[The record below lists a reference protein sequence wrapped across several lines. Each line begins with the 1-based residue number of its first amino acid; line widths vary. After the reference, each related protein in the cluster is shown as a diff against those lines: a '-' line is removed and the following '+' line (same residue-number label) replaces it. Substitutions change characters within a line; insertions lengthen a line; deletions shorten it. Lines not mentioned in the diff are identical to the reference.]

1 MASATRVVTHLA
13 SHAPIT
19 SGLRA
24 ATTRRVYKNAFSHR
38 SFQASPRRGYASDS
52 PPRGPSVVGYSL
64 MFGSLIITVGA
75 AGWYVQKNDWE
86 GGRLKPK
93 ESSAAGESK
102 GVFAPKKEDYQQIY
116 NAIAKRLDEKEDYDD
131 GSYGPVI
138 LRLAWH
144 CSGT

>member
-1 MASATRVVTHLA
+1 MTSAARAANHFA

-19 SGLRA
+19 CGLRA
-24 ATTRRVYKNAFSHR
+24 ATTRRVYNHAFSHR
-38 SFQASPRRGYASDS
+38 PFQASPRRGYASDS
-52 PPRGPSVVGYSL
+52 PRRGPSAFGYSL
-64 MFGSLIITVGA
+64 MFGSIVITAGA
-75 AGWYVQKNDWE
+75 AVWYVQKNDWE
-86 GGRLKPK
+86 GGKLKAK

-102 GVFAPKKEDYQQIY
+102 GAFVPKKEDYQQIY

-131 GSYGPVI
+131 GSYGPVV